1 MANEI
6 PIKRSV
12 VGTSQLNRVV
22 NRDFE
27 TFTKAPAITDNDTI
41 EELFRLYDLLYYS
54 IPIDGETFSHEYL
67 IVESSKLK
75 RFERDTQDIQ
85 PLLDEIAELRQQ
97 LLIAEQQI
105 LDLELQSEQIP
116 NI

>member
-6 PIKRSV
+6 PIKKSV
-12 VGTSQLNRVV
+12 FSTSKLNRVV

-27 TFTKAPAITDNDTI
+27 TFTPPPTISDTDTI
-41 EELFRLYDLLYYS
+41 EELFRLYDLLYFS
-54 IPIDGETFSHEYL
+54 IPVDGETLSHEYL

-75 RFERDTQDIQ
+75 RFQRDTEDIQ

-97 LLIAEQQI
+97 LLIAEQEI
-105 LDLELQSEQIP
+105 LDLESQQNS
-116 NI
+116 

>member
-6 PIKRSV
+6 PIKKNVFS
-12 VGTSQLNRVV
+12 TTKFNRVV

-27 TFTKAPAITDNDTI
+27 TFKQPAQITDNDTI

-54 IPIDGETFSHEYL
+54 IPVDGETFSHEYL

-75 RFERDTQDIQ
+75 KFQQNTDDIQ
-85 PLLDEIAELRQQ
+85 PLLDEIADLRQQ